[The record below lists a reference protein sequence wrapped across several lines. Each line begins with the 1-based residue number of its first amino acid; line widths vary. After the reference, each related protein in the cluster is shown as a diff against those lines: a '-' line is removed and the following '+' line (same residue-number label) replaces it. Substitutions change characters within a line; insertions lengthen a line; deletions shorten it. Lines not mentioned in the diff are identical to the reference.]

1 MDFFLFKK
9 TNKKNKQPK
18 ILWICCKGHYAAE
31 TQWSGMLAE
40 VDCTKRKIC
49 ICRHK
54 NDFFMQHV
62 TTAWA
67 VQTRLSTTVHVEL
80 KIDMLG
86 CKLENDCSQPHTV
99 HASTSVWTHPVCACS
114 SWSCLTARTPG
125 KGSTWRPSC
134 TVSMENYW
142 DSERTSANRSTI
154 SSSGT
159 CCSFFFYQP
168 NTQEHL

>member
-1 MDFFLFKK
+1 MLLKHNEAACWLRL
-9 TNKKNKQPK
+9 TALKQK
-18 ILWICCKGHYAAE
+18 FAFA
-31 TQWSGMLAE
+31 
-40 VDCTKRKIC
+40 DTKRI
-49 ICRHK
+49 
-54 NDFFMQHV
+54 FFMQHV

-99 HASTSVWTHPVCACS
+99 HASTSVWTHPVCAYS

-125 KGSTWRPSC
+125 KGSTWRLSC

-159 CCSFFFYQP
+159 CCSFLPTKHTGAFIA
-168 NTQEHL
+168 L

>member
-1 MDFFLFKK
+1 
-9 TNKKNKQPK
+9 
-18 ILWICCKGHYAAE
+18 
-31 TQWSGMLAE
+31 MLAE
-40 VDCTKRKIC
+40 VDCTKKKFY

-62 TTAWA
+62 TTAWC

-125 KGSTWRPSC
+125 KGSTWRLSC

-159 CCSFFFYQP
+159 CCSFLPTKHTGAFIALEQQQIKKPSAGAGDQLCLCAAHF
-168 NTQEHL
+168 LF